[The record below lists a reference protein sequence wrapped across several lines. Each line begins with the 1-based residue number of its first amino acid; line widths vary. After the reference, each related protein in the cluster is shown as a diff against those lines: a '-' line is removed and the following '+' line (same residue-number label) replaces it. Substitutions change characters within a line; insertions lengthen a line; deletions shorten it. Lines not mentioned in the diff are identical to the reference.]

1 MSGKCLHFLPG
12 EGRLK
17 RKATLVT
24 YSPGFIHPIEKV
36 PSVKK
41 TQGMLPA
48 RYKKMSNVGAK
59 IALKAH

>member
-1 MSGKCLHFLPG
+1 
-12 EGRLK
+12 
-17 RKATLVT
+17 
-24 YSPGFIHPIEKV
+24 V